1 MKVNKNKNK
10 ILAICMILLIIV
22 VLAIIIVVNKLGKAK
37 EENVLVSDDGTT
49 ENQNVEEFV
58 NNLENGGKINTSS
71 KLNENREFEGL
82 KIENIQLTYQNSQT
96 QLLANV
102 KNDTSTESELMMVE
116 ITLYD
121 KDGNKIVSL
130 DGIISPLKPG
140 ESTQLNIGSSLDYA
154 NAYDLEIVKK

>member
-1 MKVNKNKNK
+1 MKVNKNK

-154 NAYDLEIVKK
+154 NAYDFEIVKK

>member
-121 KDGNKIVSL
+121 KDENKIVSL

>member
-96 QLLANV
+96 QLLANA

>member
-154 NAYDLEIVKK
+154 NAYDFEIVKK

>member
-1 MKVNKNKNK
+1 MKVNKNK
-10 ILAICMILLIIV
+10 ILAICIILLIIV
-22 VLAIIIVVNKLGKAK
+22 ILAIIIVVNKLEKAK
-37 EENVLVSDDGTT
+37 EKNVLVSDDGTT

-154 NAYDLEIVKK
+154 NAYDFEIVKK